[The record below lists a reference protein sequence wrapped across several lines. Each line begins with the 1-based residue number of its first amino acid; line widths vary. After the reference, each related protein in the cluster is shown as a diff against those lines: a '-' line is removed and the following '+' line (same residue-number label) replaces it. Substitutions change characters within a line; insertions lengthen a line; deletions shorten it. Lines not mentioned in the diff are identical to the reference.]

1 MLLSVV
7 TCLAVLDWIN
17 KSKYKDK
24 FDFDKHFIWIE
35 IVICIAMAFW
45 IIVVPAVI
53 LFCAGWLFVDF
64 IIYSFKLLKE
74 MGMKD
79 LD

>member
-35 IVICIAMAFW
+35 IIICTVMAFW

-53 LFCAGWLFVDF
+53 LICVVWLLVDF

-74 MGMKD
+74 MGRKD